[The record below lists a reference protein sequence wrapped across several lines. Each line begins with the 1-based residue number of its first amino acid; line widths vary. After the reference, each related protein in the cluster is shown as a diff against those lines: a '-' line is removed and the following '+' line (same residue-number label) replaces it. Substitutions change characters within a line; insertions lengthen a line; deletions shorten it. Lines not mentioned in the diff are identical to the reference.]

1 MPAEKLV
8 VALFDYVSE
17 AEETMSMEE
26 GETFVVIEEDSNGWT
41 VVRKKN
47 GTAEGYVPTT
57 YLENVS

>member
-26 GETFVVIEEDSNGWT
+26 GETFVVVEEDSDGWT
-41 VVRKKN
+41 VVKKQD
-47 GTAEGYVPTT
+47 GIEEGAVPTT
-57 YLENVS
+57 YLENV